1 MTLDSDQRA
10 QALLRSACCCDPRE
24 ARALLQVDPALAR
37 HDLATAYATGEA
49 DNVDVATTLAD
60 IGLSPQP

>member
-10 QALLRSACCCDPRE
+10 QALLRSACSSDPRE
-24 ARALLQVDPALAR
+24 DRALLQADPALAR
-37 HDLATAYATGEA
+37 HDLATACATGEA
-49 DNVDVATTLAD
+49 EEVDVATALAD